1 MTHVRGR
8 ADGHAGA
15 RERLTFDPGRSE
27 RDAEVGDDR
36 MPAFEQDVLR
46 LDVPVDHAAAVRVAQ
61 GIRHLARDGQGVV
74 QRELLLAVHAGAQGL
89 ALHERHHVEEPS
101 ARLAGIVQRQDM
113 WMPQVRGGLDLAL
126 EALTSQEF
134 RELGAEHLDRDLAS
148 MLQVVCAIHRGHA
161 ADSQDTVDAVSVV
174 QRAG

>member
-61 GIRHLARDGQGVV
+61 GIRHLPRDGQGVV

-89 ALHERHHVEEPS
+89 ALHQRHHVEEPS

-126 EALTSQEF
+126 EPLAAQEF
-134 RELGAEHLDRDLAS
+134 PAGARAR
-148 MLQVVCAIHRGHA
+148 AWRG
-161 ADSQDTVDAVSVV
+161 SVTDATFAPLHGVRVLERS
-174 QRAG
+174 RTLTP